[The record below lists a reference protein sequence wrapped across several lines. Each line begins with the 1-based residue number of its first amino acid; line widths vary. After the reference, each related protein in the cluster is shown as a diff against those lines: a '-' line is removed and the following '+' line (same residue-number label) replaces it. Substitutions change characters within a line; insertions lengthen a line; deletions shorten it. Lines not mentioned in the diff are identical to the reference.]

1 MASVVVIKDGLH
13 TGANPATPT
22 VGVVTA
28 EEARLSN
35 GAGFARLSSGLA
47 VRTGVLYHGVPT
59 ILSPSATTAPS
70 MTVNVAGL
78 AAVTQKAIAEGV
90 YVPSSTGNTVL
101 DIAPAPGANSRI
113 DVVYVIQRDASSLTS
128 PDGVTQAE
136 LGVVTGTAGVT
147 PAKPA
152 IPVGAVEVGTVTV
165 GAGATATNNGT
176 VTIATTCRWTVP
188 LGAPIPVRNQAERD
202 AITGY
207 DGMVV
212 DRLDLNSLERH
223 DGTSW
228 SDPGSSYIRARNGL
242 AGNYGT
248 AWTNLGN
255 MVQDGV
261 TRGSA
266 LTFSAP
272 SITIVRDGLYGLT
285 LNLRAD
291 TLTGTP
297 LTVAGRLWNGSSTYC
312 QAWSPVGGTSFFISA
327 STDVALTAGTTIYAS
342 VIAGAG
348 SVTVAQDAGGAAA
361 CGFTV
366 SRISG

>member
-28 EEARLSN
+28 EDARLSN

-47 VRTGVLYHGVPT
+47 VRTGVLYHGVQT
-59 ILSPSATTAPS
+59 ILSSSATTAPS

-113 DVVYVIQRDASSLTS
+113 DVVYVMQRDASSLTS

-136 LGVVTGTAGVT
+136 LGVVTGTAGAT

-165 GAGATATNNGT
+165 SAGATATNNAT
-176 VTIATTCRWTVP
+176 VAIATTCRWTVP
-188 LGAPIPVRNQAERD
+188 LGAPIPVRNAAERD
-202 AITGY
+202 LIVGY

-212 DRLDLNSLERH
+212 DRLDLECLERH
-223 DGTSW
+223 DGATWYEPGTSFV
-228 SDPGSSYIRARNGL
+228 RARMGTL
-242 AGNYGT
+242 GNYGS
-248 AWTNLGN
+248 AWTNIG
-255 MVQDGV
+255 MVQDGAI
-261 TRGSA
+261 RGAS
-266 LTFSAP
+266 LGFNAP
-272 SITIVRDGLYGLT
+272 GITILRAGLYRLT
-285 LNLRAD
+285 LNLTAH
-291 TLTGTP
+291 TLNGSVVG
-297 LTVAGRLWNGSSTYC
+297 VAGRLWNGSTTFC
-312 QAWSPVGGTSFFISA
+312 QEWSGTPTNFYVSA
-327 STDVALTAGTTIYAS
+327 SADVALPAGNTIYAS
-342 VIAGAG
+342 VLASGGTI
-348 SVTVAQDAGGAAA
+348 SVDADAGGTTA

-366 SRISG
+366 TKIPG